1 MDISKLTL
9 AELNSLG
16 AKLSKRKEK
25 LEKGQL
31 DKVRAKVMALLRKE
45 GFTLQDLV
53 KTGSSSAPAP
63 RQAKT
68 GKAGGKGKGGG
79 KGKAGGARGK
89 VAPKYRNPNNPQ
101 EVWTG
106 RGVNP
111 RWVTELLAQGMT
123 KEQLLIPPGG

>member
-1 MDISKLTL
+1 MDISKLSL

-31 DKVRAKVMALLRKE
+31 GKVRAKVMALLRKE
-45 GFTLQDLV
+45 GLTLQDLV
-53 KTGSSSAPAP
+53 KTSSSAAAAAP
-63 RQAKT
+63 RPAK
-68 GKAGGKGKGGG
+68 KGKGGG
-79 KGKAGGARGK
+79 KGKAGGAGRK
-89 VAPKYRNPNNPQ
+89 VAPKYRNPNNPK

-123 KEQLLIPPGG
+123 KEQLLIPAGG